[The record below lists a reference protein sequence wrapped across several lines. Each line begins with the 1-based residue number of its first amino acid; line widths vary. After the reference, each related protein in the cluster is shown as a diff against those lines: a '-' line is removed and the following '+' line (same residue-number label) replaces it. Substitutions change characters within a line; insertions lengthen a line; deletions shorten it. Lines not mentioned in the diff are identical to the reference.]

1 MTTKTSIQEE
11 ALQKVLLLDRCS
23 ASISMGVGKT
33 LLGLKHMEEQ
43 CKLLLGHPGRPKAFL
58 VVAPKK
64 SIFTSWE
71 DDAVKFGLGYLLEFI
86 DFSTYVG
93 LNKKDPTQYE
103 MIYLDECHSLLDN
116 HEKFLSA
123 YKGKILGLTGTAPKW
138 ENSEKGKMVDKY
150 CPMVYSYITDD
161 AVEDGILNDYRI
173 IVHTMA
179 LSPLRTFQKKT
190 RAGGSWMTSEL
201 NDYEYWTGKIGSAYT
216 EKALQI
222 SRVMRMK
229 AMMTY
234 PSKEQYARKLLQEQ
248 TEKCLLFCNTID
260 QAHKMAAHSYTS
272 KNPKSDANLEKFKK
286 GDIDKLSCVLQLSE
300 GVNIPSLKAG
310 IIMHSYGNERKASQ
324 RIGRLLRLNP
334 DDVATMHILCYSDT
348 VDEQWTKNALADFDQ
363 TKITWK

>member
-43 CKLLLGHPGRPKAFL
+43 CKRLMVNTERPKPFL

-64 SIFTSWE
+64 LIFTSWK
-71 DDAVKFGLGYLLEFI
+71 DDATKFGLGYLLEFI

-116 HEKFLSA
+116 HEKFLSE

-138 ENSEKGKMVDKY
+138 ENSEKGKMVAKY
-150 CPMVYSYITDD
+150 CPSAYEYIVDD

-201 NDYEYWTGKIGSAYT
+201 NDYQYWTSKIGSAYT

-300 GVNIPSLKAG
+300 GANIPGLKVG

-324 RIGRLLRLNP
+324 RIGRELRLNP
-334 DDVATMHILCYSDT
+334 DDTATIHILCYSDT
-348 VDEQWTKNALADFDQ
+348 IDEQWTKNALADFDQ